1 MGSGAHLDEAQKHV
15 RSKDSPAVGSQLSV
29 GTVQNSTAN
38 NPAPKHKPPRRAK
51 PNKRRVEHA
60 HQVKN
65 EKRADRITPRKTSWV
80 PRKLLGSISSPLV
93 MRNLRAAEAQCIAVG
108 GGWGKHS
115 NENRPQVNERGCA
128 QYIEVQSRSS
138 ELLCYRQPNG
148 SQ

>member
-1 MGSGAHLDEAQKHV
+1 
-15 RSKDSPAVGSQLSV
+15 
-29 GTVQNSTAN
+29 
-38 NPAPKHKPPRRAK
+38 
-51 PNKRRVEHA
+51 
-60 HQVKN
+60 
-65 EKRADRITPRKTSWV
+65 V

-138 ELLCYRQPNG
+138 ELLCYRQPKRFSVNRCSSEPFHSSAHVTG
-148 SQ
+148 VVAPEVQQKRAGEAERARQGVHDKILQ